1 LALKVLL
8 AGGLAPHQAQ
18 PIARSVALTEASGA
32 PSHGLYRIKGYVA
45 SVRSGR
51 VNGAAQ
57 PQLHRVASGVVRVD
71 GQNGFAPAAHA
82 LGAPVLIEAAK
93 AHGIAALALT
103 HCYHFSSLWHDLTP
117 LVDAGLTCWAF
128 TIGQCIVAPHGGK
141 ERLMGTNPI
150 AFGRP
155 RGEQDPCVFDLAR
168 GEIELMGRR
177 GEALPEGWGIDAQG
191 KPTRDP
197 LEALAGALL
206 PFGGHKG
213 SALSMMVEL
222 LAGPLIGEPT
232 SRAAARLDNGDGG
245 PPLGGELLLAID
257 PAVFGL
263 GIGHQWLEQAEVFLA
278 EARKQPGVRLPSDR
292 RHAALARSQRFGVDI
307 DQSLLDELAALAA

>member
-1 LALKVLL
+1 
-8 AGGLAPHQAQ
+8 
-18 PIARSVALTEASGA
+18 
-32 PSHGLYRIKGYVA
+32 
-45 SVRSGR
+45 
-51 VNGAAQ
+51 
-57 PQLHRVASGVVRVD
+57 VVRVD
-71 GQNGFAPAAHA
+71 GRNGFAPAAHA

-103 HCYHFSSLWHDLTP
+103 NCYHFSSLWHDLTP

-150 AFGRP
+150 AFGWP
-155 RGEQDPCVFDLAR
+155 RGEQDPFVFDFATSAVAR
-168 GEIELMGRR
+168 GEIELMGHRD
-177 GEALPEGWGIDAQG
+177 ESLPEGWGIDAQG
-191 KPTRDP
+191 QPTRDP
-197 LEALAGALL
+197 REALAGALL

-263 GIGHQWLEQAEVFLA
+263 GIGHPWLEQAEVFLA
-278 EARKQPGVRLPSDR
+278 EARNQPGVRLPSDR
-292 RHAALARSQRFGVDI
+292 RHAALAHSQRFGVDI
-307 DQSLLDELAALAA
+307 AQSLLDELAALAA

>member
-1 LALKVLL
+1 MGFGPRVNLGLADLEALALKVLL

-117 LVDAGLTCWAF
+117 LVEAGLT
-128 TIGQCIVAPHGGK
+128 
-141 ERLMGTNPI
+141 
-150 AFGRP
+150 
-155 RGEQDPCVFDLAR
+155 
-168 GEIELMGRR
+168 
-177 GEALPEGWGIDAQG
+177 
-191 KPTRDP
+191 
-197 LEALAGALL
+197 
-206 PFGGHKG
+206 
-213 SALSMMVEL
+213 
-222 LAGPLIGEPT
+222 
-232 SRAAARLDNGDGG
+232 
-245 PPLGGELLLAID
+245 
-257 PAVFGL
+257 
-263 GIGHQWLEQAEVFLA
+263 
-278 EARKQPGVRLPSDR
+278 
-292 RHAALARSQRFGVDI
+292 
-307 DQSLLDELAALAA
+307 